1 MNFFDAIILGIVEGL
16 TEFLPVSSTGH
27 LILAA
32 ELLKLS
38 ETEFLKTFQV
48 AIQLGAI
55 LAVVAL
61 YFRKLFLEWEIM
73 KRIAVALLPALGIGF
88 LFYASI
94 RKLFESQMTVVAAL
108 FIGGIII
115 ILFEV
120 FRKDK
125 EGTIEDLATLPYR
138 KAFWIGAFQAASVI
152 PGVSRAAATILGG
165 LWLGMKRTAIV
176 EFSFLLAVPTMM
188 AATTLDLVKH
198 ASFFSVADFHLLF
211 VGFLVSFLVALAAI
225 KFLLRFVETHTF
237 IAFGAYRIALS
248 ILFFFFVLSV

>member
-1 MNFFDAIILGIVEGL
+1 MNFIDAIILGIVEGL

-27 LILAA
+27 LILASR
-32 ELLKLS
+32 LLHLP
-38 ETEFLKTFQV
+38 ETDFLKTFQI

-55 LAVVAL
+55 LAVVVL

-94 RKLFESQMTVVAAL
+94 RTLFESEMTVVAML
-108 FIGGIII
+108 FFGGVAI

-120 FRKDK
+120 FHKNK
-125 EGTIEDLATLPYR
+125 EGMIEDLATLPYR
-138 KAFWIGAFQAASVI
+138 TAFSIGAFQAISVI

-176 EFSFLLAVPTMM
+176 EFSFLLAVPTMV

-198 ASFFSVADFHLLF
+198 ASLFSQADFHLLAI
-211 VGFLVSFLVALAAI
+211 GFIVSFAVALVAI
-225 KFLLRFVETHTF
+225 KFLLRFVESHTF
-237 IAFGAYRIALS
+237 IAFGVYRIVIAF
-248 ILFFFFVLSV
+248 LFFFLVL